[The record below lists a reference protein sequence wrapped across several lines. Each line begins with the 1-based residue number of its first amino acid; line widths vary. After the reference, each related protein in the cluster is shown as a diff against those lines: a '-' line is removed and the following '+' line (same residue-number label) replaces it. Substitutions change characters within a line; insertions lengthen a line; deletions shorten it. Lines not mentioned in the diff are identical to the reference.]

1 MQTPVTDENEAK
13 QDPRLFRL
21 IRWVVRRVSPK
32 YTLAGTDRLPDEPCV
47 IVGNHCQM
55 YGPIAAELYMPR
67 PHSTWCVGEMTNRK
81 EVPAYA
87 FRDFWS
93 AKPKSVRW
101 LFRIASYLI
110 APLSVCVFNN
120 ANCIGVYRDTRAL
133 STFRETL
140 KRLDEG
146 ARVIIFP
153 EEDVPYNGIVWQF
166 QSGFV
171 DVARMYHMRAK
182 QPLQFVPLYVAPEL
196 KSLVLGKPIAFDP
209 ARPLPEERERLC
221 RALAEAITE
230 LARDLPEHTVV
241 PYPNMPRRAYPK
253 NTLKKET
260 ES

>member
-1 MQTPVTDENEAK
+1 MGGFSN
-13 QDPRLFRL
+13 RLYRL
-21 IRWVVRRVSPK
+21 IRGTVKFFYPVTRVVG
-32 YTLAGTDRLPDEPCV
+32 AENLPEGACV
-47 IVGNHCQM
+47 IVGNHAKM
-55 YGPIAAELYMPR
+55 NGPIACELYMPGE
-67 PHSTWCVGEMTNRK
+67 HYTWCASEMMHLK

-87 FRDFWS
+87 YRDFWS
-93 AKPKSVRW
+93 HKPKGIRW
-101 LFRIASYLI
+101 FYKLASYAI
-110 APLSVCVFNN
+110 APVSVCVFNN
-120 ANCIGVYRDTRAL
+120 ANCIGVYRDARAL

-140 KRLDEG
+140 KKLEAG
-146 ARVIIFP
+146 ARVVIFP